1 MKSAQE
7 DNRSEPSDLARG
19 PIVIGSGEKCTREVL
34 KPSRLSIG
42 KDMWQEL
49 IISLTD
55 RERRSKNILFELTM
69 CELSI
74 LSRSFIKEET
84 W

>member
-7 DNRSEPSDLARG
+7 ENRSEPSDLARG

-34 KPSRLSIG
+34 KPSGLSIG

-49 IISLTD
+49 IISLTCK
-55 RERRSKNILFELTM
+55 ERNSKNILFEIVM
-69 CELSI
+69 CELAI
-74 LSRSFIKEET
+74 
-84 W
+84 